1 MGISY
6 LKLYQLLHAN
16 EKPLNFSQVKNYEK
30 NMFVNTELIMDF
42 SDNIKKEELIYMKK
56 KNRGSYE
63 KKTEKMVTL
72 QKDLQ
77 KELQKGDIHYGS
89 NIKYSSELVIGYLYR
104 KFPASYSVAQRI
116 LREILNRFP

>member
-1 MGISY
+1 M
-6 LKLYQLLHAN
+6 
-16 EKPLNFSQVKNYEK
+16 
-30 NMFVNTELIMDF
+30 T
-42 SDNIKKEELIYMKK
+42 K
-56 KNRGSYE
+56 KNKGGYE

-116 LREILNRFP
+116 LREILIRFPQKAELNHVLDFGSGLGSGSLALYELLKDRANIPQIYSVEPNY